1 MQLVQMKALECSN
14 KPLLFLSLSTDPI
27 CWHRNCSHIHAREC
41 KIQLRKSLSSFRA
54 CLNCRAGSVL
64 QSYMSGAV
72 NTSATW
78 TCLQVHGQQWASCWS
93 AVKRPTKGKFVTRRA
108 CTYLIISATSL
119 TLLPRY
125 ATGRTVN
132 FPTDRALFL
141 SCSLVNIVFPILY
154 GVLCK
159 RWWKRKS
166 HSQENIPC
174 TNLCS

>member
-27 CWHRNCSHIHAREC
+27 CWHRNCSHIHARER
-41 KIQLRKSLSSFRA
+41 KIQLRKSLSSFRV
-54 CLNCRAGSVL
+54 CLNCRAGPVL

-72 NTSATW
+72 NTSAAW

-132 FPTDRALFL
+132 FPTVNFPLLL
-141 SCSLVNIVFPILY
+141 SHNHCVPHSLWSFVQEMMEEKKPFS
-154 GVLCK
+154 GE
-159 RWWKRKS
+159 
-166 HSQENIPC
+166 HS
-174 TNLCS
+174 LHKFM